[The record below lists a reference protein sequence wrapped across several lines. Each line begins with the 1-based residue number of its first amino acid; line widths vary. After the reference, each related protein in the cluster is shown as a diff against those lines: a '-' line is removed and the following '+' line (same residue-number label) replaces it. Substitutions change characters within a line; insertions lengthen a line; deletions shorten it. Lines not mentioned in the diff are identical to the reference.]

1 MSILKEWITSICVT
15 VIFITAVELILPD
28 NSMKKYSRFVLGLIL
43 MTVIINPI
51 IKIFT
56 GSNVDMKNYLNSYE
70 SVLEEKSLSKEEYKE
85 KNIATTLKNFE
96 NNISKS
102 CEKLLNDKYPK
113 DTFKVEVKGG
123 YKKENFYIESINIGL
138 GKNSSIKPVKKIH
151 IDASTTLDK
160 EKEEYGERE
169 KGIISYVSNSLNIN
183 EKNITVYKIEG
194 K

>member
-51 IKIFT
+51 LKVFT
-56 GSNVDMKNYLNSYE
+56 GSNVDIKNYLNSYD
-70 SVLEEKSLSKEEYKE
+70 SILEEKSLSKEAYKE

-96 NNISKS
+96 NNIAKS
-102 CEKLLNDKYPK
+102 CEKLLKDKYPK
-113 DTFKVEVKGG
+113 DNFEVSVKGG
-123 YKKENFYIESINIGL
+123 YKEESFYIENINIGL
-138 GKNSSIKPVKKIH
+138 GKNTSIKPIKKVH
-151 IDASTTLDK
+151 ISADTPL
-160 EKEEYGERE
+160 EKEGVEYGEKE
-169 KGIISYVSNSLNIN
+169 KGIITYVSNSLNIS
-183 EKNITVYKIEG
+183 EKNITLYKIDG